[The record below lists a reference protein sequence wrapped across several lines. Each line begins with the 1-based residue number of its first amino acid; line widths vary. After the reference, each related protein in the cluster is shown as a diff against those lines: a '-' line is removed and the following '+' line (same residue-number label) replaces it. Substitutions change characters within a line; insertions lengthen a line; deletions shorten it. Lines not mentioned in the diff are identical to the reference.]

1 MNSFVLAQEAGGMST
16 LLFLALMIGV
26 FYFLIIR
33 PQRKRAKEQR
43 ELAASLQVG
52 QDIRTVGGIHGR
64 VISADDDS
72 VVLSVEEGK
81 IRISRRAVGS
91 LLSDEEPA

>member
-1 MNSFVLAQEAGGMST
+1 MST

>member
-1 MNSFVLAQEAGGMST
+1 MST

-64 VISADDDS
+64 VISADDES